1 MAGEKGQIELLHL
14 LNKLW
19 ECAEEVLTHEELKF
33 MFVAKEECKRTAWH
47 RAAGKGQ
54 IDILHKLWDWAKK
67 VLTKGELNNM
77 FLAKEE
83 CKWNAWLLAA
93 GNGQTD
99 VLHKLWEWAK

>member
-1 MAGEKGQIELLHL
+1 
-14 LNKLW
+14 
-19 ECAEEVLTHEELKF
+19 
-33 MFVAKEECKRTAWH
+33 MFVAKEKCKRTAWH
-47 RAAGKGQ
+47 MGAGKGQ